1 MVKLMLNQWD
11 EVQLELKGMLGVDA
25 KFKELWQKWK
35 KALQAEKHATKA
47 ARHQEQLKE
56 KQAE

>member
-25 KFKELWQKWK
+25 KFKELKSP
-35 KALQAEKHATKA
+35 
-47 ARHQEQLKE
+47 
-56 KQAE
+56 